1 MNKLVWS
8 LAVAALSL
16 VGCEKN
22 SPAPAPVAV
31 AVNAEEKVLNI
42 YNWPDYIAQD
52 MVADFITKPLQGSQ
66 IKRLRD
72 IIRGK
77 VCSVKPNVVYVVKV

>member
-22 SPAPAPVAV
+22 SPAPAPAVV
-31 AVNAEEKVLNI
+31 AVNAEEKILNI

-52 MVADFITKPLQGSQ
+52 MMANFTFCRRWLVSTGEWVSP
-66 IKRLRD
+66 
-72 IIRGK
+72 
-77 VCSVKPNVVYVVKV
+77 